1 MWRRLFVV
9 LLPIFGL
16 CSEDWNRMAKETLTS
31 AIKMKPNTAVA
42 KNVIL
47 FIGDGL
53 GVSTLNAARIYRGQ
67 KNNKTGEETV
77 LEWEKFPYAA
87 FSKIY
92 GADKQIPDSAQTAT
106 AILGGVKVN
115 YKTVGVTDAVPG
127 EGCDKLLELGEAGKV
142 VSVLRKALSEGKSTG
157 VVTSTRLTHATPA
170 ATFAH
175 SAHRNWES
183 DVDVIDEARG
193 KCRDIAYQLIHN
205 NSDIQVLLGGGRR
218 AFYPTNYSDPETGRT
233 DVNKRNDTNNLVED
247 WLNIQRE
254 KNRKHKFVWKK
265 DDFDNIDVNNVDYVL
280 GLFSPSHMAYEIE
293 RDKTGNGEPSLSE
306 MTSKAI
312 NILKRNKDKGFFLL
326 VEGGLI
332 DIAHHDSLAKKA
344 LEETLQ
350 FEEAVKVAAS
360 MTNQEDTLLIVTADH
375 SHPFSLAGYT
385 KRGNPVL
392 GLVDEE
398 SARIE
403 PPLDKKPYTAL
414 VYGNGPGY
422 KADRE
427 NLTGVDTAADNY
439 IQQSAVPLEYE
450 THSAEDVGIFS
461 QGPMSHLF
469 HGVHE
474 QHYIAHVIQ
483 YAACIGDYRENCDR
497 EERSTSGSTVPEVL
511 CWLLLASF
519 LASRIG
525 T

>member
-1 MWRRLFVV
+1 MWQGVIV
-9 LLPIFGL
+9 LLLHIFGL
-16 CSEDWNRMAKETLTS
+16 CSGDWNQMAKDTLTS
-31 AIKMKPNTAVA
+31 AIKMKPNTGVA
-42 KNVIL
+42 KNVIV
-47 FIGDGL
+47 FIGDGM
-53 GVSTLNAARIYRGQ
+53 GVSTVNAARIYRGQ
-67 KNNKTGEETV
+67 KNNRTGEETV

-127 EGCDKLLELGEAGKV
+127 QDCDKLIELGDAGKV
-142 VSVLRKALSEGKSTG
+142 VSVLRKSLSEGKSTG
-157 VVTSTRLTHATPA
+157 VVTNTRLTHATPA
-170 ATFAH
+170 ATYAH

-183 DVDVIDEARG
+183 DVDVIDDARG

-218 AFYPTNYSDPETGRT
+218 AFYPASFPDPETGST
-233 DVNKRNDTNNLVED
+233 SANKRNDGNNLVEE
-247 WLNIQRE
+247 WINTQKG

-265 DDFDNIDVNNVDYVL
+265 DDFDSIDVNSVDYVL
-280 GLFSPSHMAYEIE
+280 GLFSTSHMAYEID

-312 NILKRNKDKGFFLL
+312 KILKRNTDKGFFLL

-360 MTNQEDTLLIVTADH
+360 MTDEEDTLLIVTADH

-398 SARIE
+398 SAKIE
-403 PPLDKKPYTAL
+403 PPLDHKPYTAL
-414 VYGNGPGY
+414 VYGNGPGW
-422 KADRE
+422 KPERE

-439 IQQSAVPLEYE
+439 IQQSAIPLEYE

-461 QGPMSHLF
+461 KGPMSHLF

-483 YAACIGDYRENCDR
+483 YAACIGDYRESCDR
-497 EERSTSGSTVPEVL
+497 EERATSGSAAPGTL
-511 CWLLLASF
+511 CWLILTSF
-519 LASRIG
+519 LIFRIEF
-525 T
+525 